1 MPENQKMDSKISLRL
16 PVSVC
21 QAWKDAAASAGLC
34 LGDWVRTQIAV
45 DGVDQV
51 VSKKPTPRK
60 VPDLAKR
67 RFVPADP
74 ALINQ
79 VARLGNNLN
88 QIARSINRS
97 GLEASDQFQ
106 LLEQLLL
113 IQQQLE
119 RLVNNAIYDST
130 QPGEAH
136 HAH

>member
-1 MPENQKMDSKISLRL
+1 MPEHQKMVSKISLRL

-21 QAWKDAAASAGLC
+21 LAWKDAAASAGLC
-34 LGDWVRTQIAV
+34 LGDWVRMQVAV

-60 VPDLAKR
+60 VPDLNQR
-67 RFVPADP
+67 RFVPVDP

-88 QIARSINRS
+88 QIARSINRY
-97 GLEASDQFQ
+97 GLVASDQFQ

-113 IQQQLE
+113 IEQQLE
-119 RLVNNAIYDST
+119 RLVNSAIYDST
-130 QPGEAH
+130 QPGAH

>member
-1 MPENQKMDSKISLRL
+1 MDSKISLRL

-21 QAWKDAAASAGLC
+21 QAWKDAAASSGLC

-51 VSKKPTPRK
+51 ISKKPTPRK
-60 VPDLAKR
+60 VADLNQR
-67 RFVPADP
+67 RFVPVDP
-74 ALINQ
+74 ALIQ
-79 VARLGNNLN
+79 QLARLGNNLN
-88 QIARSINRS
+88 QIARSINHS
-97 GLEASDQFQ
+97 GLNVLEQFQ

-113 IQQQLE
+113 IEQQLE
-119 RLVNNAIYDST
+119 RLVNSAIYDST

>member
-1 MPENQKMDSKISLRL
+1 MTLKMDTKISLRL
-16 PVSVC
+16 PHATRTS
-21 QAWKDAAASAGLC
+21 WIAAAKSAGLC
-34 LGDWVRTQIAV
+34 LGDWVRMQIAV

-60 VPDLAKR
+60 KPDLAKR
-67 RFVPADP
+67 RFVPVDP

-88 QIARSINRS
+88 QIARSINHS

-119 RLVNNAIYDST
+119 RLVNSQSLFSGSQGVED
-130 QPGEAH
+130 AH
-136 HAH
+136 